1 MVVPMTAGP
10 QPPVKLLAIAAHPD
24 DAEIGAGAILAGLA
38 SRGIAVGVLD
48 LTRGEL
54 ASNGTPETRAEEAAQ
69 AAQELGLAWRWNA
82 GLPEWP
88 WTEGPGVEVLVKAF
102 RACRPDVVL
111 APYPGDRHPGHV
123 WAARLAAEARQL
135 AGTRRWRDDLGPPHR
150 PRRLFHY
157 FVNGDTVPSLV
168 VDVSQDYHRKQ
179 AALAAHASQFQPTNG
194 SVPTVLNSGAFLRLV
209 ESRDRH
215 FGAMIGVEFGEG
227 LWSPEPIA
235 VTDFRLLTDRGGE
248 FA

>member
-1 MVVPMTAGP
+1 MTANPG
-10 QPPVKLLAIAAHPD
+10 QSLKVLAVAAHPD

-38 SRGIAVGVLD
+38 ARGMPVGVLD

-54 ASNGTPETRAEEAAQ
+54 ASNGTPEMRAEEAAR
-69 AAQELGLAWRWNA
+69 AAGELGLTWRGNA

-88 WTEGPGVEVLVKAF
+88 WTEGSGVEALVKVL

-111 APYPGDRHPGHV
+111 APYPGDPHPGHV
-123 WAARLAAEARQL
+123 WAGRLAAEARQL
-135 AGTRRWRDDLGPPHR
+135 AGMRRWRDDLGHPHR
-150 PRRLFHY
+150 PRRLLHY
-157 FVNGDTVPSLV
+157 FVNGETVPSLI
-168 VDVSQDYHRKQ
+168 VDASREYPRKR
-179 AALAAHASQFQPTNG
+179 AALAAHVSQFQATPG
-194 SVPTVLNSGAFLRLV
+194 SVPTRLNSGDLLRLI

-235 VTDFRLLTDRGGE
+235 VTDGSLLAERGGDG
-248 FA
+248 A